1 MSETITINGRE
12 FNVVSSRPA
21 NPTIPSLKNA
31 KGGKRVHRVIP
42 RPLDGQPVSC
52 GTLTLSLA
60 PPSVN
65 SLFANARK
73 GRRKTLAYSNWLAA
87 SSAEL
92 RRQDSWH
99 VPGRVRIT
107 IRSNAGSDIDNR
119 NKATLDCLVSL
130 GRIQDDSPK
139 FVVECRSIHDSTVT
153 GTLIEI
159 ERAA

>member
-1 MSETITINGRE
+1 MGGMSETVTINGRE
-12 FNVVSSRPA
+12 FNLVSSTPMGA
-21 NPTIPSLKNA
+21 KNA
-31 KGGKRVHRVIP
+31 HMPKRKAHRIIP
-42 RPLDGQPVSC
+42 RPLDGEPVSR

-73 GRRKTLAYSNWLAA
+73 GRRKTLAYANWLAA

-119 NKATLDCLVSL
+119 NKAALDCLVSL
-130 GRIQDDSPK
+130 GRIEGDSPK
-139 FVVECRSIHDSTVT
+139 HVIECRSIHDSTIT